1 MECSIG
7 EEALRHGSR
16 SKSRE
21 LWTSVAELALSI
33 PQPTWLKELE
43 HKYRGLTTMVE
54 GREWWKL
61 IRWCGSFELL
71 DLLSSSR
78 G

>member
-1 MECSIG
+1 M
-7 EEALRHGSR
+7 
-16 SKSRE
+16 
-21 LWTSVAELALSI
+21 AELALSI